1 MLRHLSG
8 GLIAEWY
15 ECRSP
20 RVARLLA
27 KDIRRYSGF
36 PFYFPFKAR
45 YAPLELGPLPVDYAA
60 AWEDM
65 THIAT
70 VVLQKGDRVLRAT
83 LAQWGPEE
91 KLTLDQ
97 WALALAESMG

>member
-1 MLRHLSG
+1 MD
-8 GLIAEWY
+8 WY

-20 RVARLLA
+20 GVARLLA
-27 KDIRRYSGF
+27 KDIRRYAWS
-36 PFYFPFKAR
+36 PFQKR
-45 YAPLELGPLPVDYAA
+45 YAPLELPPLPVDCAA
-60 AWEDM
+60 AWRDM

-83 LAQWGPEE
+83 LSQWGPEE

-97 WALALAESMG
+97 WALALAESMGG